1 MTASHRR
8 AANINT
14 DVRVFWLGQ
23 VSAAATALA
32 GTQVPRELS
41 DSDVTTISGRAI
53 AAVTSTSLSIRRD
66 DSFYPS
72 IPLAKSDLPCRSKLA
87 LLGRLMITL
96 VLACISLIASGSSPL
111 LAQIID

>member
-8 AANINT
+8 AANVNT

-41 DSDVTTISGRAI
+41 DSDGVTKILRSSHCRGDIHLT
-53 AAVTSTSLSIRRD
+53 L
-66 DSFYPS
+66 DS
-72 IPLAKSDLPCRSKLA
+72 AR
-87 LLGRLMITL
+87 
-96 VLACISLIASGSSPL
+96 
-111 LAQIID
+111 